1 MRTYIMSKQEISYYL
16 EKVNSQKKGD
26 LVSYVNN
33 EGQLNDIDYY
43 VEVMKKYYPDNRPLK
58 IILGG
63 LNNVQENI

>member
-63 LNNVQENI
+63 LNNVKENI

>member
-16 EKVNSQKKGD
+16 EKVKRKKKGD

>member
-58 IILGG
+58 IKLGG
-63 LNNVQENI
+63 LNNVKENI

>member
-1 MRTYIMSKQEISYYL
+1 MSKQEISYYL
-16 EKVNSQKKGD
+16 EKANSQKKGD
-26 LVSYVNN
+26 LASYVNN

-43 VEVMKKYYPDNRPLK
+43 IEVMKKYYPDNRPLK

>member
-43 VEVMKKYYPDNRPLK
+43 VEAMKKYYPDNRPLK

>member
-1 MRTYIMSKQEISYYL
+1 MSKQEISYYL

-63 LNNVQENI
+63 LNNVKENI

>member
-1 MRTYIMSKQEISYYL
+1 MSKQEISYYL

-63 LNNVQENI
+63 LDNVQKNI

>member
-1 MRTYIMSKQEISYYL
+1 MRTYIMNKQEISYYL